1 MRLKIS
7 TQPISTSRSPRN
19 GSRPVV
25 SVSRTI
31 SRMSTHRRGGES
43 GSALRHLNNLGQN
56 VPDSAA
62 HGVKT
67 VRGIPHEIGALAFF
81 GVRQLSHHD
90 GLESLS
96 GHGAPGEDA
105 LALDF
110 RRRRYHDHRIDALL
124 ATGFEQKRHIPHDNR
139 RSALLGVL

>member
-31 SRMSTHRRGGES
+31 SRMTTNRKSGES
-43 GSALRHLNNLGQN
+43 DSPLRHLNNLGQN
-56 VPDSAA
+56 VPDSDA

-67 VRGIPHEIGALAFF
+67 VRGIHYEIRAPAFF
-81 GVRQLSHHD
+81 GIGRLSRQDRIKHL
-90 GLESLS
+90 G
-96 GHGAPGEDA
+96 GHGASGQNA
-105 LALDF
+105 LALNF
-110 RRRRYHDHRIDALL
+110 RRRRHYHHSIDA
-124 ATGFEQKRHIPHDNR
+124 F
-139 RSALLGVL
+139 